1 MGLIEIKE
9 VDSLNYGCDICGPT
23 MKDLIVP
30 TVEFYD
36 HGNDKEVHVCQPC
49 IEKALA
55 MLVRYS

>member
-30 TVEFYD
+30 TVGFKDCEI
-36 HGNDKEVHVCQPC
+36 EIRICQTC
-49 IEKALA
+49 IKKALA
-55 MLVRYS
+55 MFEQVA